1 MAKLL
6 NLDIENKEQAKV
18 LQGVLSQLQQDDDWD
33 ESNVL
38 EKALKAQKL
47 KRYHYDKN
55 LGTTSSKSK
64 EESEGVVATRD
75 ASKKAKQILEGACDA
90 PDPVSIKYIYIY
102 IYVVFERVYL
112 AVRY

>member
-1 MAKLL
+1 M
-6 NLDIENKEQAKV
+6 I
-18 LQGVLSQLQQDDDWD
+18 GD

-90 PDPVSIKYIYIY
+90 PDPVSIKYIYICSVRTG
-102 IYVVFERVYL
+102 IPSCQVLRVCISI
-112 AVRY
+112 